1 MTHVIRMN
9 VELSIEAIEDI
20 IEGAGY
26 GIHYWATKAVVD
38 DEAQTYEVTDGETGK
53 SYLLHYQDINKAIQ
67 SLLDREVA
75 IRSDIVDAIALDLM
89 NYEDA
94 HRMDS
99 EAYDVIIQVACFG
112 EVIYG

>member
-1 MTHVIRMN
+1 MN
-9 VELSIEAIEDI
+9 VEVTHEMIEDI

-38 DEAQTYEVTDGETGK
+38 EDAQTYTITDGEDGK
-53 SYLLHYQDINKAIQ
+53 VYVVHYSDITKAIQ

-99 EAYDVIIQVACFG
+99 EVYDVIIQVACFG

>member
-1 MTHVIRMN
+1 MN

-20 IEGAGY
+20 IDGGGY
-26 GIHYWATKAVVD
+26 GIHYWAVAGVVD
-38 DEAQTYEVTDGETGK
+38 EENQTYKVTDGETGK
-53 SYLLHYQDINKAIQ
+53 SYLLHYSDITKAIQ

-75 IRSDIVDAIALDLM
+75 IRSDIVDAIALDLL